1 MHDSKLYH
9 YCTKAIFSLF
19 MLLIIFIHQGCSHN
33 RQIPF
38 IEAGGYVDTMS
49 GDAVVRWLSADKIIY
64 GVNSTNKKNSYS
76 QVNYM
81 YLESSKQINIFD
93 IKNQKTYLYKR
104 GQLLEYVNGKILIRL
119 SVGGYDHIN
128 NIETSRPKYLYG
140 YMGSETQEK
149 YELATEKLSRNLQP
163 LDKCPSDKTN
173 TKPYLAWLLGPEH
186 PNACLRLPDLYDKD
200 RRWIYYPAKG
210 KALELTTSKEMLI
223 PKFTWISW
231 MQAYLLDNRSISAT
245 TTTMKI
251 LYTDGNFQLIDIGQ
265 VVSHA
270 KPTKVGIIGAINN
283 NWLTNG
289 LRLFH
294 DGSVYQITTGR
305 VSLTEVSPDG
315 CKVAYVTNDR
325 LRVINLCAFFGADKI

>member
-1 MHDSKLYH
+1 MYNFKKHDYYSKP
-9 YCTKAIFSLF
+9 IFSIF
-19 MLLIIFIHQGCSHN
+19 LILIVFIYQGCSHSH
-33 RQIPF
+33 QIPF

-104 GQLLEYVNGKILIRL
+104 GQLLEYANGKILIRL
-119 SVGGYDHIN
+119 YVRDYDHIN

-149 YELATEKLSRNLQP
+149 DIQATEKPFRNLP
-163 LDKCPSDKTN
+163 HLDKCPSDMTN
-173 TKPYLAWLLGPEH
+173 SKPYLAWLLGPEH
-186 PNACLRLPDLYDKD
+186 PNACLRLPGLYDKD

-223 PKFTWISW
+223 PNFTWISW
-231 MQAYLLDNRSISAT
+231 MQAYLLDNRSMSAT
-245 TTTMKI
+245 TKTMKI

-325 LRVINLCAFFGADKI
+325 LRVINVCAFFGSEKI

>member
-1 MHDSKLYH
+1 MRDFNQHHYH
-9 YCTKAIFSLF
+9 PKAIFSFVLV
-19 MLLIIFIHQGCSHN
+19 LIIFTHQGCSYSH
-33 RQIPF
+33 RIPF
-38 IEAGGYVDTMS
+38 TEASGYVDTMS
-49 GDAVVRWLSADKIIY
+49 GDAVVRWLSPDKIIY

-81 YLESSKQINIFD
+81 YLESSKQVNIFD
-93 IKNQKTYLYKR
+93 IKNQMTYLYKR

-128 NIETSRPKYLYG
+128 NIETSKPKYLYG

-149 YELATEKLSRNLQP
+149 YIQATEKPFRNLP
-163 LDKCPSDKTN
+163 HLDKCPSDTAN
-173 TKPYLAWLLGPEH
+173 SKPYLAWLLGPEH

-210 KALELTTSKEMLI
+210 KALELTTSPEMFI
-223 PKFTWISW
+223 PNFTWIHW
-231 MQAYLLDNRSISAT
+231 MQAYLLDRRSISAT

-251 LYTDGNFQLIDIGQ
+251 LYTDGRFQLTNIGQ

-270 KPTKVGIIGAINN
+270 KPTKVGIIGAVNDKWI
-283 NWLTNG
+283 TNG

-294 DGSVYQITTGR
+294 EGSTYQITTGR

-325 LRVINLCAFFGADKI
+325 LRVIDVCAFFGSDKI